1 MNNAKDIAEKIL
13 NCETYDIPD
22 IQSLARA
29 YLELKK
35 RIVLLLRENTLLILD
50 SIEPRTDKDV
60 TIVGLK
66 KESETERI
74 LRKSAEDTAKDFG
87 LEITKLKEEN
97 ETLSKDLKMCR
108 EIGVEMQREV
118 NRKLSVENDNLKKS
132 RDVLRKSL
140 KDLSLPLTRTDYTV
154 GQLDKITCDI
164 AENSLKADDE
174 IMGG

>member
-1 MNNAKDIAEKIL
+1 MNNPKDIAEKIL

-118 NRKLSVENDNLKKS
+118 NRKLSTKYEKSIEALKKI
-132 RDVLRKSL
+132 
-140 KDLSLPLTRTDYTV
+140 KDLDYR
-154 GQLDKITCDI
+154 GNRSS
-164 AENSLKADDE
+164 ES
-174 IMGG
+174 IMAFNILNELGEL